1 MENVDD
7 FITNRYKNQLDWL
20 NKKASLCK
28 TVYSWG
34 HGIMIS
40 CSAIIPVLIQMASA
54 ECVWPK
60 ISASIMSVSVA
71 VIGGL
76 LSRFAP
82 YKLWQ
87 QYRITAE
94 TLVAEYWSYKSQLGK
109 YKEINDPD
117 VLFAERVQSI
127 LKAEHEDWIKLHTEL
142 EMSLS
147 QKKENKDV

>member
-1 MENVDD
+1 MENIED
-7 FITNRYKNQLDWL
+7 FIENRYQNQLDWL
-20 NKKASLCK
+20 NDKSAHYKRL
-28 TVYSWG
+28 YSWG
-34 HGIMIS
+34 HGIMIF
-40 CSAIIPVLIQMASA
+40 CSAIIPVLIQMASV

-60 ISASIMSVSVA
+60 ILASIMSVSVA
-71 VIGGL
+71 IIGGL

-94 TLVAEYWSYKSQLGK
+94 TLVAEYWSYRSKSGK
-109 YKEINDPD
+109 YNEIDDPD

-127 LKAEHEDWIKLHTEL
+127 LKAEHEDWVKLHTEL

-147 QKKENKDV
+147 KKKENKDD